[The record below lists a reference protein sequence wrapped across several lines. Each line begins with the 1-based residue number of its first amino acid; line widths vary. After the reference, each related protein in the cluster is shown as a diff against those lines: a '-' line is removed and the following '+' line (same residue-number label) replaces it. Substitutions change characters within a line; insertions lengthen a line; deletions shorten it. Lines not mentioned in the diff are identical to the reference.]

1 MLRGFVTTLSIVS
14 ALLAGAFLLSDQ
26 YRMAEATSV
35 AQMTPA
41 ATSMT
46 TNSNFAAKG
55 DQLPRG
61 VRLSA
66 LAGAGDAAAARI
78 VETHARAMAAN
89 AAGTFLTVG
98 TRSGPAETTLTR
110 VRTN

>member
-1 MLRGFVTTLSIVS
+1 MLRGFITTVSVVSI
-14 ALLAGAFLLSDQ
+14 LFAGAFLLSDQ

-61 VRLSA
+61 VQLSA
-66 LAGAGDAAAARI
+66 VTGEAADAVARI
-78 VETHARAMAAN
+78 VETHARAMQAN
-89 AAGTFLTVG
+89 ASGTFLTVG
-98 TRSGPAETTLTR
+98 TRSGAAETTLTR
-110 VRTN
+110 VRTK